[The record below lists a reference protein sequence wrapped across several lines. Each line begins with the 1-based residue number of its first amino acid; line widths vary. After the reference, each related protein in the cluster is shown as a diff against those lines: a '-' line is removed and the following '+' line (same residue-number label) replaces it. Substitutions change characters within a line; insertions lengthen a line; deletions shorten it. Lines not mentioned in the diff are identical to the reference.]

1 MNEDV
6 CKPSEKGTHDWRPW
20 ILGGYKC
27 IYCLREWPSEPC
39 VDPDEIEAHR
49 FVEPE
54 PEPLWPKVL
63 GVVIAVILI
72 GLVFGP
78 VGVIK

>member
-6 CKPSEKGTHDWRPW
+6 CKPSEKGTHEWRVYMS
-20 ILGGYKC
+20 GGYKC
-27 IYCLREWPSEPC
+27 VYCGTEWLPAEPC

-54 PEPLWPKVL
+54 PLWPKVL
-63 GVVIAVILI
+63 GVVIAIMLI

>member
-1 MNEDV
+1 MDKDI
-6 CKPSEKGTHDWRPW
+6 CDSSESKAHDWRPW

-63 GVVIAVILI
+63 GVIIAIILIAV
-72 GLVFGP
+72 VFGP